1 MNENHKKTIDEI
13 FEEGTLIDEALKKGV
28 QEALLRH
35 KQLGNPVVTWRNG
48 EIVWLKPEE
57 IFVSK

>member
-1 MNENHKKTIDEI
+1 MEDNRKKSIDDI
-13 FEEGTLIDEALKKGV
+13 FREGTLIDKALKQGV

-35 KQLGNPVVTWRNG
+35 KQLGQSVVVWQND

-57 IFVSK
+57 IKIN

>member
-1 MNENHKKTIDEI
+1 MEKDHKKSIDDI
-13 FEEGTLIDEALKKGV
+13 FEEGTLIDKALKQGV

-35 KQLGNPVVTWRNG
+35 KQLGNPIVVWHND

-57 IFVSK
+57 IKVSN